1 EEVVSLCEEKGIPLY
16 GTDKDGTIVITS
28 DGETV
33 RVESDEEPREALH
46 KPETYVE
53 NDNDSG
59 ENERADEKERAT
71 ESNTDD
77 QRGSTEGW
85 IDINHASECEL
96 TDIKRVGEVRAQD
109 IINMRP
115 FDSVDDLIQVNG
127 IGDKTIEDNKAE
139 NKACVEG
146 A

>member
-1 EEVVSLCEEKGIPLY
+1 M
-16 GTDKDGTIVITS
+16 TS
-28 DGETV
+28 DGATAHV
-33 RVESDEEPREALH
+33 KADEEPKEALH
-46 KPETYVE
+46 KPETNVE
-53 NDNDSG
+53 NDNDNG
-59 ENERADEKERAT
+59 ENEQPDAKEQAT

-77 QRGSTEGW
+77 QTGSTEGC
-85 IDINHASECEL
+85 IDINHASESEL
-96 TDIKRVGEVRAQD
+96 TDIKHVSEVSAQD

-127 IGDKTIEDNKAE
+127 IGDKTLEDIKAE